1 MVVHQANKDS
11 KSRVKGKGEGFL
23 LFPFPL
29 IQIALRKAKTLT
41 NQAVCNCLHHFDV
54 VMCEK
59 LLRKIKKALVAD
71 GRVIV
76 FEFIPNADRIST
88 ASKQ

>member
-1 MVVHQANKDS
+1 
-11 KSRVKGKGEGFL
+11 VKGFYF
-23 LFPFPL
+23 FPFPL
-29 IQIALRKAKTLT
+29 TRIALRKAKSFT

-76 FEFIPNADRIST
+76 VDFIPNADRITPPLS
-88 ASKQ
+88 SN

>member
-1 MVVHQANKDS
+1 M
-11 KSRVKGKGEGFL
+11 KGFY
-23 LFPFPL
+23 FFPL
-29 IQIALRKAKTLT
+29 PLTRIALRKAKSLT

-54 VMCEK
+54 VMYEK

-76 FEFIPNADRIST
+76 FDFIPNADSITPPLS
-88 ASKQ
+88 SN